1 MKLPNLLL
9 LFSIRYPSSISASEE
24 EQRTLQKDDNKGE
37 ESAEEEDT
45 TLAIVTST
53 PTYTPTTYSPTLSE
67 SPTVRPPPILKDQC
81 FKTHL
86 ELKTAID
93 LYIDNLCNSGSE
105 CGIKYGWPIGSWC
118 LWNTTANVGVT
129 DLSGIFY
136 DKIDFNEDIAGWEV
150 SRVTN
155 MNQVSRQKKSHMLSK
170 KCVGGSHLSAAAG
183 AMVCM

>member
-24 EQRTLQKDDNKGE
+24 EQRTLQKDDNKE
-37 ESAEEEDT
+37 EEEDT
-45 TLAIVTST
+45 TPGILTST

-86 ELKTAID
+86 ELKTAIE

-118 LWNTTANVGVT
+118 LWNATANVGVT

-136 DKIDFNEDIAGWEV
+136 DKIDFNEDIGGWDV

-155 MNQVSRQKKSHMLSK
+155 MNQVSRRKRVTLLSRK
-170 KCVGGSHLSAAAG
+170 V
-183 AMVCM
+183 